1 MSRGAS
7 PTGPG
12 HERAHDP
19 TRADWHGWTAE
30 HPAPPGLEGQP
41 DPTDLAP
48 YASTGG
54 YSAYSF
60 QGRAIQ
66 SANFSRALLGDRRG
80 SIRVA
85 TWLALAAFVG
95 LTAGMGIWHLVGAIS

>member
-7 PTGPG
+7 PAGPG

-19 TRADWHGWTAE
+19 TRADWLGWTAE

-41 DPTDLAP
+41 DRTDLAP

-60 QGRAIQ
+60 EGRSIQ
-66 SANFSRALLGDRRG
+66 TANFGRALLANRRWPARAAG
-80 SIRVA
+80 
-85 TWLALAAFVG
+85 WLMLLMIVG
-95 LTAGMGIWHLVGAIS
+95 LTAGVGIWRLVENLT